1 MKVVSRLEASKRGK
15 NDIPASASIT
25 LTVLSAAPEGT
36 GSSILLKLACDRYL
50 FNAPESVQLFTE
62 SVNINMVNN
71 IFFTR
76 KSHEALSG
84 LGGFLLCNTE
94 NFERSETIKLHGPPN
109 VEKVLD
115 LLSHFSEGHADPRAR
130 IEWRGLPHKSYEDAQ
145 VTVEYVSLYDE
156 RYDGNIENMHRNR
169 ADINE
174 EDEIEQA
181 KHMTMAYIVK
191 FKETAPKV
199 DRHKLEALKIQ
210 SGPWVGELVKGRS
223 VTLPDGRQLEPKDI
237 IQEEGP
243 VLGPLIV
250 LEVPCE
256 AYLTSL
262 LTSPLHNLPSP
273 DIIVHITP
281 QSIID
286 DPRYQ
291 TFMKRYDCR
300 HLILN
305 EAAEMSYLPEL
316 HNACGIRNHIHGD
329 IFPLPRGYSFIR
341 PDIAQDA
348 NTVYGCYHLNYMM
361 RPYSSKGF
369 HCDQIPQFHAGKAM
383 EVAKEKI
390 MEDVR
395 KLNRSG
401 GSSKEEHSKEWVD
414 KAMER
419 FKLKLKNGDAAPI
432 FDKDYPEITFIG
444 TGSAKPSQKRGASG
458 ILVTLRQNEYML
470 LDCGEG
476 TLHQMITMF
485 GRERTNLI
493 LAQTKAIFVS
503 HLHFDHHGGLFSI
516 LRAIRET
523 CAQDSGVRQKPLL
536 LAPYFL
542 INWIRLYSKHVLDIS
557 QDFEFIPHSVL
568 LNANHT
574 AREGFLQQVKTRL
587 CLTDLQLCQVLHTK
601 SSAGLVM
608 QHNDGWKL
616 VYSGDTMPC
625 ETLVK
630 AGRNC
635 DILIH
640 EATFNDVEIDHA
652 LKKHH
657 CVTSEA
663 ILVGKKM
670 AAKYTLLTH
679 FSQKMP
685 NIPKFTALFT
695 ENVGYAFDLMTI
707 KPNQLH
713 LLYHMKPFYES
724 LYGAHIEAADT
735 KKKYLKVKQTEPAD
749 GSKESLTEGVAATV
763 EDLEE
768 VLKKRLAMIES
779 WTCVDGEDTGRSV
792 RGVGAESDENKG
804 AKVDKNLEQV
814 CKSSKE
820 FKDLNL
826 GAGEEHGK
834 NGDCSVDSYEIG
846 EDSLIQNTKVDQTE
860 KRKHGELQKDVK
872 RSKVE

>member
-1 MKVVSRLEASKRGK
+1 MDRKKSKTKVVSRLEASKRGK

-36 GSSILLKLACDRYL
+36 GSSVLLKLACDRYL

-130 IEWRGLPHKSYEDAQ
+130 IEWRCLPHKSYEDAQ
-145 VTVEYVSLYDE
+145 VTVEYVPLYDE
-156 RYDGNIENMHRNR
+156 RYDGNIENMPRNR
-169 ADINE
+169 ADIDE
-174 EDEIEQA
+174 EDEIDQA

-191 FKETAPKV
+191 
-199 DRHKLEALKIQ
+199 
-210 SGPWVGELVKGRS
+210 
-223 VTLPDGRQLEPKDI
+223 LEPKDI

-291 TFMKRYDCR
+291 TFMKRYNCR

-305 EAAEMSYLPEL
+305 EAAEISYLPEL
-316 HNACGIRNHIHGD
+316 HNACGIRNYIHGD

-341 PDIAQDA
+341 PDIAQGA

-361 RPYSSKGF
+361 RPYSLKGF
-369 HCDQIPQFHAGKAM
+369 HCDWIPQFDAHKINSCHPFQCIDQISQTLTKLIHATHSNDQIPQFHAGKAM

-458 ILVTLRQNEYML
+458 IFVALRQNEYML

-503 HLHFDHHGGLFSI
+503 HLHFDHHGVLFSI

-523 CAQDSGVRQKPLL
+523 RAQDSGVRQRPLL

-542 INWIRLYSKHVLDIS
+542 INWIRLYSKHVLNIS

-574 AREGFLQQVKTRL
+574 AREGLLQQVKTRL

-625 ETLVK
+625 EALVK
-630 AGRNC
+630 A
-635 DILIH
+635 
-640 EATFNDVEIDHA
+640 
-652 LKKHH
+652 
-657 CVTSEA
+657 
-663 ILVGKKM
+663 
-670 AAKYTLLTH
+670 
-679 FSQKMP
+679 
-685 NIPKFTALFT
+685 
-695 ENVGYAFDLMTI
+695 
-707 KPNQLH
+707 
-713 LLYHMKPFYES
+713 
-724 LYGAHIEAADT
+724 
-735 KKKYLKVKQTEPAD
+735 
-749 GSKESLTEGVAATV
+749 
-763 EDLEE
+763 
-768 VLKKRLAMIES
+768 
-779 WTCVDGEDTGRSV
+779 
-792 RGVGAESDENKG
+792 
-804 AKVDKNLEQV
+804 
-814 CKSSKE
+814 
-820 FKDLNL
+820 
-826 GAGEEHGK
+826 
-834 NGDCSVDSYEIG
+834 
-846 EDSLIQNTKVDQTE
+846 
-860 KRKHGELQKDVK
+860 
-872 RSKVE
+872 